1 VKRKERSFHIKRS
14 IIKKSR
20 RKNKERENKKRRKKM
35 EDVIKTLKVRIKNEV
50 LTTKKKERLRKITGI
65 DTRIIN

>member
-20 RKNKERENKKRRKKM
+20 RKNKERENKKRRKKDGGCHQNL
-35 EDVIKTLKVRIKNEV
+35 ESEN
-50 LTTKKKERLRKITGI
+50 KE
-65 DTRIIN
+65 